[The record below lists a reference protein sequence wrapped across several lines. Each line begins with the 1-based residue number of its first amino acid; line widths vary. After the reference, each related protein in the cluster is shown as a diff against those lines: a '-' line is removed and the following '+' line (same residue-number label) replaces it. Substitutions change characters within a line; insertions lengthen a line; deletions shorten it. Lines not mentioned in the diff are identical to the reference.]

1 MAETIRVTLI
11 ESHAAL
17 RSDLAR
23 ALTGSGFRVTARAD
37 AQRSA
42 DRDRRDPPPDVQ
54 VLDVSAPG
62 VLDLLAPPADL
73 SRTVLLVSESTVAA
87 GGLPVRSGEC
97 EILAKPFDYR
107 VLEARI
113 LKAAGV
119 PRTGVERLR
128 DPMLLTADPGLA
140 SRFDRARRL
149 ARKSVS
155 ICLEGELGTG
165 RRALAEAIHD
175 WSDRASCDFEVLERS
190 ALEGPGAEA
199 SLLAAVSRVGEGTV
213 VVADPGELP
222 EASQHALMSVLRR
235 MDREQGPRWLCLSTL
250 SLEQAVAEGRLAP
263 ELHYR
268 LEDAR
273 ISLPALRER
282 PRDQLAICR
291 AIVRRVARELGER
304 APEIDEQLVA
314 SLGRDGFRG
323 NRLGLESRLRNA
335 LIRSASGEGELA
347 SILAGE
353 VGQPAQSAA
362 GQTLPS
368 VHLKTLER
376 DAIVRALGHRDGN
389 RTRASEDLGINV
401 RTLRNKIREYGL
413 R

>member
-1 MAETIRVTLI
+1 MSETIRVTLV
-11 ESHAAL
+11 EAHAGL

-23 ALTGSGFRVTARAD
+23 ALEGSGFRVN
-37 AQRSA
+37 AQPKLPA
-42 DRDRRDPPPDVQ
+42 DRSSWEPASGVQ
-54 VLDVSAPG
+54 VLDLAAPG
-62 VLDLLAPPADL
+62 VAELLAQPTDL
-73 SRTVLLVSESTVAA
+73 SRSVLLVSESTIAA
-87 GGLPVRSGEC
+87 GGLPARSADC

-107 VLEARI
+107 SLESRI
-113 LKAAGV
+113 LKVAMVWASRGA
-119 PRTGVERLR
+119 RRR
-128 DPMLLTADPGLA
+128 DPLLETAHPELA

-149 ARKSVS
+149 ARKPVS

-165 RRALAEAIHD
+165 RRALAEAIHG
-175 WSDRASCDFEVLERS
+175 WSDRAAYDFEVLERS
-190 ALEGPGAEA
+190 MLEGPDAEA
-199 SLLAAVSRVGEGTV
+199 SLLACVMRVGEGTV
-213 VVADPGELP
+213 VVADPAELP
-222 EASQHALMSVLRR
+222 DASQRCLMSAFRR
-235 MDREQGPRWLCLSTL
+235 LDREEGPRWLCLSTG

-273 ISLPALRER
+273 LALPALRER
-282 PRDQLAICR
+282 PLDQLDICR
-291 AIVRRVARELGER
+291 AIVRRLARELGER
-304 APEIDEQLVA
+304 TPEVDEEIVECLA
-314 SLGRDGFRG
+314 RDGFRG

-335 LIRSASGEGELA
+335 LIRRAAGEGELA
-347 SILAGE
+347 AILAGE
-353 VGQPAQSAA
+353 LGKSSESTSGQAM
-362 GQTLPS
+362 PS